1 MTPTR
6 VRRLGVA
13 GLIVVGV
20 STAVAL
26 MLNAFQSNLLY
37 FVTPAQVS
45 AGEAP
50 VSEDFRIGGLV
61 AQGSVQRPDDE
72 TLTIEFE
79 VTDTVNSIPVRYVG
93 ILPDL
98 FREGQGVVAR
108 GRLDSQGVFEAKEVL
123 AKHDENYMPPEVA
136 DALAAAK
143 TLQNN

>member
-6 VRRLGVA
+6 VRRLCAA
-13 GLIVVGV
+13 GLIIAGV
-20 STAVAL
+20 SASVAL

-37 FVTPAQVS
+37 FITPAQIT

-50 VSEDFRIGGLV
+50 AAEDFRVGGLV
-61 AQGSVQRPDDE
+61 AQGSVHRPDEE

-79 VTDTVNSIPVRYVG
+79 ITDTVNSIPVRYVG

-98 FREGQGVVAR
+98 FREGQGVVAK

-136 DALAAAK
+136 DAIAAAK